1 MGWQAALGAYGR
13 DRQHRLD
20 TECNIE
26 FSIGSI
32 TLGCANL
39 SRPHLEAQQVAG
51 ARLDLV
57 VVGTV
62 FVATMKSYP
71 NQPEPPLVLSY
82 LFGG

>member
-1 MGWQAALGAYGR
+1 MGWQAALGSCGR
-13 DRQHRLD
+13 DRQHRLG
-20 TECNIE
+20 TECGIE
-26 FSIGSI
+26 FSIRSV

-39 SRPHLEAQQVAG
+39 SRPHLEAQRVAG
-51 ARLDLV
+51 ARLDFV

-71 NQPEPPLVLSY
+71 SPSEPPLVLSY